1 MGISIF
7 LLFLLAIPQLLLA
20 PLLHPFYL
28 PTIPQLLLAPLLH
41 PFYLPMHLKDS
52 QYIAKLAI

>member
-7 LLFLLAIPQLLLA
+7 LLFLLA
-20 PLLHPFYL
+20 
-28 PTIPQLLLAPLLH
+28 IPQLLLAPLLH